1 MSSGGGGRGFSAGRV
16 ASAPS
21 SSGGFNGGSGGR
33 PGGFHPQTNTAF
45 RPAGNQGFHPQQNNA
60 HQQQGGFHGGQQG
73 FQPNNRGFNQQ
84 PHVNSAPHFAPGSGP
99 GSASRGSTFKTA
111 LAGAAIGTVGGLLA
125 FEAGKAIIHS
135 ATTPFNYNNNQ
146 YYWGQQN
153 YQQKPG
159 QFMCKMPLEQLIK
172 ESTPSTTTT
181 TTTVAPEGVT
191 ADPNAATTTPPPNV
205 VLSSLQ
211 FPDGT
216 RPKEVVWSCRQ
227 GAEVCC
233 GTECCPAPVQQN
245 PSGASSS
252 HGGSN
257 IAAIVLGALDVS
269 FSVLLVMLL
278 IACCCCFAAY
288 KLCRGSIESCLPNSN
303 NQDNRHDQYDQSYKN
318 DDNQSY
324 PQQSYPMQPY
334 NNQQQQHYNN
344 QPQAY
349 SAPQQYPS
357 YPPQPSYVPPPKY

>member
-21 SSGGFNGGSGGR
+21 SSGGFNGGSGA
-33 PGGFHPQTNTAF
+33 GGFHPQTNTAF

-257 IAAIVLGALDVS
+257 IAAIVLG
-269 FSVLLVMLL
+269 VLV
-278 IACCCCFAAY
+278 FFW
-288 KLCRGSIESCLPNSN
+288 
-303 NQDNRHDQYDQSYKN
+303 
-318 DDNQSY
+318 
-324 PQQSYPMQPY
+324 
-334 NNQQQQHYNN
+334 
-344 QPQAY
+344 
-349 SAPQQYPS
+349 
-357 YPPQPSYVPPPKY
+357 